1 MADTIR
7 KAFVIAKS
15 GRPAPVLID
24 IPKDVTANKTE
35 YQKKEIQPVVPSE
48 NVCEEDI
55 ENAVKMIKKSKKP
68 YIFIGGGAVLSGA
81 NEIRTFVKK
90 GRCTGYR
97 FPDGKRSI
105 PGNRSIVYRNA
116 WYARDQNSQLRSQR
130 M

>member
-1 MADTIR
+1 MQVSQCRSPNTIFIVKDVKDLADTIR

-55 ENAVKMIKKSKKP
+55 ENAVKMIQKSKKP
-68 YIFIGGGAVLSGA
+68 YVFIGGGAVLS
-81 NEIRTFVKK
+81 RCKVKK
-90 GRCTGYR
+90 
-97 FPDGKRSI
+97 SEHL
-105 PGNRSIVYRNA
+105 
-116 WYARDQNSQLRSQR
+116 LRR
-130 M
+130 